1 MDGQVKRLTS
11 ARKNIWIAE
20 MSSQLSIP
28 VVVALVAFF
37 IADSDN
43 RVILQIFQS
52 TLKVGNRAQ
61 IEERL
66 SKLGRKHSEDYE
78 NFRISQLAYIAM
90 GLLFSTIAL
99 LIGLVSW
106 ATYGLSL
113 VLISFGVFAVT
124 ERNLKKRC
132 EKRAR
137 DIEGEFPS
145 VIEMLTL
152 AVGAGE
158 SPASAL
164 KRISIRARGLLAS
177 EFERVIVEIENGRS
191 LILALD
197 DLSKR
202 LSSDAIRRFVDS
214 LALSISRGSSLV
226 ETLSHSA
233 YEARNQE
240 RVRLLAA
247 AGKSEISMMIP
258 VVFLILPVSILFA
271 LYPSLA
277 NLNLFGGA

>member
-1 MDGQVKRLTS
+1 
-11 ARKNIWIAE
+11 
-20 MSSQLSIP
+20 MSPQLSIP
-28 VVVALVAFF
+28 VVLALVAFF
-37 IADSDN
+37 VADSDN
-43 RVILQIFQS
+43 RVIFQIFQR
-52 TLKVGNRAQ
+52 TLKVGNRTQ

-66 SKLGRKHSEDYE
+66 SKLGRKQREDYE
-78 NFRISQLAYIAM
+78 NFRISQLAYISM
-90 GLLFSTIAL
+90 CVLVSTVAF
-99 LIGLVSW
+99 LIGLIPL
-106 ATYGLSL
+106 AAYGLSL
-113 VLISFGVFAVT
+113 VLISFGVFVVT
-124 ERNLKKRC
+124 EHNLKKRC
-132 EKRAR
+132 EQRAR
-137 DIEGEFPS
+137 VIEGEFPS

-164 KRISIRARGLLAS
+164 KRISIRASGLLAS
-177 EFERVIVEIENGRS
+177 EFKRVIVEIENGQS
-191 LILALD
+191 LTLALD

-214 LALSISRGSSLV
+214 LAISISRGSSLV

-233 YEARNQE
+233 SESRNQE
-240 RVRLLAA
+240 RVRLLTA

-277 NLNLFGGA
+277 NLNLFGGT

>member
-1 MDGQVKRLTS
+1 MDGQVKRITS
-11 ARKNIWIAE
+11 AKKNIWVVE

-28 VVVALVAFF
+28 VIFALVAFF
-37 IADSDN
+37 IADSEN
-43 RVILQIFQS
+43 RVISEIFQR
-52 TLKVGNRAQ
+52 TLKIGNRAE

-66 SKLGRKHSEDYE
+66 SKLGRKQKEDYE
-78 NFRISQLAYIAM
+78 NFRISQLVYISTGM
-90 GLLFSTIAL
+90 LFSTIAL
-99 LIGLVSW
+99 FIGLVSW
-106 ATYGLSL
+106 ITYGLSL
-113 VLISFGVFAVT
+113 FVITFGVFALT
-124 ERNLKKRC
+124 ERNLKERC
-132 EKRAR
+132 EKRLK

-177 EFERVIVEIENGRS
+177 EFEQVIVEIENGRS
-191 LILALD
+191 LTVALD

-214 LALSISRGSSLV
+214 LAISISRGSSLV
-226 ETLSHSA
+226 ETLSHSSS
-233 YEARNQE
+233 ESRNQE
-240 RVRLLAA
+240 RIRLLTAS
-247 AGKSEISMMIP
+247 GKSEISMMIP

-271 LYPSLA
+271 LYPSLT
-277 NLNLFGGA
+277 NLNLFGSS